1 MLQLLSDEDFNNRI
15 LRGLRR
21 RLPTLDIVRVQEVG
35 LLTHSDPEVLEWAAQ
50 EGRVLLTHDVA
61 TMIKYAYNRITDGLP
76 MPGVIAIS
84 QYLQISVAIDELEIL
99 ANCSLEGEWQGQVV
113 HLPLR

>member
-113 HLPLR
+113 H